1 MIDKRYSPFNKPN
14 IQNITPKT
22 ELGNRIKEAFLNPN
36 DETPTNKIIL
46 SRLKTA
52 ENRKVEVRIEYIE
65 SDKEWEVNLR
75 NRNPDA
81 KIGDWHLWGT
91 GRAFSLNDAIT
102 LAFNEANRRGY

>member
-1 MIDKRYSPFNKPN
+1 MSDLNSRLEKAI
-14 IQNITPKT
+14 
-22 ELGNRIKEAFLNPN
+22 LNPN

-65 SDKEWEVNLR
+65 NDKEWEVNLR
-75 NRNPDA
+75 NRDT
-81 KIGDWHLWGT
+81 KQKVGDWFMWGT